1 MKYIQKI
8 KFLYRARRF
17 RHLLDKAEINF
28 VLSHLHKTSC
38 ALDIGAHKGAYTY
51 WMHKAVGSGGRVFA
65 FEPQIEL
72 SDYLKNM
79 IKSMG
84 IENVTVEHSAI
95 SSAEGF
101 STLTIPGDGPSPGA
115 TLETGLFDK
124 ETHSYEVPLTTIDG
138 YFSDKP
144 DMEINLIKC
153 DVEGHEL
160 EVFKGAEKT
169 LNKFQPHLIFE
180 CEQRHHINDSIQD
193 VFGYLLNLGYKGYF
207 FQNGQIHQLKELD
220 INQSQDYKEPHYVNN
235 FLFSVVNV
243 IPLIK

>member
-1 MKYIQKI
+1 MQYFQKI

-17 RHLLDKAEINF
+17 RHLLDKAEIKF
-28 VLSHLHKTSC
+28 ILSNLHENNC

-51 WMHKAVGSGGRVFA
+51 WMHKAVGPGGRIFA

-72 SDYLKNM
+72 SNYLKNM

-84 IENVTVEHSAI
+84 IENVTVEHSAV

-124 ETHSYEVPLTTIDG
+124 EAHSYEVPLTTIDS
-138 YFSDKP
+138 YFHDKH
-144 DMEINLIKC
+144 DLEINLIKC

-160 EVFKGAEKT
+160 KVFKGAERT
-169 LNKFQPHLIFE
+169 LRKFKPHLIFE
-180 CEQRHHINDSIQD
+180 CEQRHHISDSIQD

-207 FQNGQIHQLKELD
+207 FQNGQIYRLKDFD
-220 INQSQDYKEPHYVNN
+220 IGQSQDVNRSDYINN
-235 FLFSVVNV
+235 FLFSVGNV
-243 IPLIK
+243 I